1 MNYFQDLFFFFCYNV
16 LFYLY
21 IYKNLVYYRAFI
33 FRHNLRLGH
42 LKYVS
47 MGAGENTAKKS
58 TLISDSA
65 NLKIDVLNGWWTLM
79 PCFLLQHFHLQ
90 TSKTPECS
98 TCTGAR
104 KELKLLTSSSFLP
117 TELVRFY
124 SEQHTGW
131 LLLKTAKYVDNS
143 FSVSSCPQQL
153 YRLMEP

>member
-65 NLKIDVLNGWWTLM
+65 NLKIDVLNG
-79 PCFLLQHFHLQ
+79 
-90 TSKTPECS
+90 
-98 TCTGAR
+98 
-104 KELKLLTSSSFLP
+104 
-117 TELVRFY
+117 
-124 SEQHTGW
+124 
-131 LLLKTAKYVDNS
+131 
-143 FSVSSCPQQL
+143 
-153 YRLMEP
+153 